1 MADMKT
7 YKDELDLKAYPNEL
21 TPDVDNDYTVKVNTK
36 TQALTDEDIAN
47 DVAILSGKYT
57 KEEALLFGSL
67 YAQAVAGAVANGY
80 NVSTQLFYARPMA
93 SGVLMDDEL
102 SLPIDREKIK
112 VYASLSAGPALKERM
127 ANTKLNLFTQ
137 PALTGPYI
145 AGMTSTEYTDDNAT
159 TRAPMEGGTMAVITG
174 RNLKLVGSDP
184 TVGITLTS
192 VANPSTSVFI
202 PKRKVNPNQPSKLQ
216 FILPAEVTEG
226 EWRVKVATQYMSGG
240 AKETK
245 EPRVFELPNPI
256 VIGEASSGGQTG
268 GGGTEPGGE
277 ETLG

>member
-159 TRAPMEGGTMAVITG
+159 TRVPMEGGTMAVI
-174 RNLKLVGSDP
+174 P
-184 TVGITLTS
+184 LTS
-192 VANPSTSVFI
+192 VSNPATSVFI
-202 PKRKVNPNQPSKLQ
+202 PKRKVTPNQPAPLP
-216 FILPAEVTEG
+216 FIHPAEVPEG

-240 AKETK
+240 RGTTK
-245 EPRVFELPNPI
+245 TPRSFELPNPI

-277 ETLG
+277 EPLG